1 MHAGEGVG
9 TGKDFT
15 LFALQEGIVVF
26 KANSRRKTVTV
37 VPVDKYEVPEGQRPK
52 EGSRAQRN
60 REFHAARRAA
70 ARAAKEAAVAAAQ

>member
-26 KANSRRKTVTV
+26 KANARRKTVTV
-37 VPVDKYEVPEGQRPK
+37 VPADLYEVPEGQRPK

-60 REFHAARRAA
+60 REFHYARRAA
-70 ARAAKEAAVAAAQ
+70 ARAAKEAAAVAQ